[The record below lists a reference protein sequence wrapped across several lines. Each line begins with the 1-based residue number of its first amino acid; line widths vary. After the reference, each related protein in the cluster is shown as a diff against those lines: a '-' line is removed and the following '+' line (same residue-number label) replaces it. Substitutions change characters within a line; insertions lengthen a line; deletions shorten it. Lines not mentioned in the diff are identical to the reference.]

1 MSKVRVCVNIP
12 ESVYRAYEDEA
23 KRRDTTVEALVE
35 GMIQN
40 LFEEMRTEE
49 EEGTD
54 HPIFP

>member
-1 MSKVRVCVNIP
+1 MSKVRVCVDIP
-12 ESVYRAYEDEA
+12 EAAYRAYQDEA
-23 KRRDTTVEALVE
+23 GRQHISVEALVE
-35 GMIQN
+35 RMIQN

>member
-1 MSKVRVCVNIP
+1 MSKVRVCVNVP
-12 ESVYRAYEDEA
+12 EPMYRAYQDEA
-23 KRRDTTVEALVE
+23 KRQNTTVEALVE